1 MAEAPDPEA
10 RKAEVRAEVQPEVQ
24 AALQAELAAVRA
36 EMQYFSYA
44 VSHDLRAP
52 LRHILSYAQLVQED
66 AGPQLSAEVQEFL
79 TTITDSARHMGVL
92 LDGLAALSRV
102 GSAPLDVG
110 AVSLQELVQAQCE
123 ALVAQ
128 HPQRSVDWRIAGDL
142 PMVQADA
149 TLLRQ
154 ALAQVLGNALKFS
167 VSRAPAVIDINIV
180 PAQSDA
186 FVCLQVNDNGVGFN
200 PAQQD
205 QLFKVFGRLHGSKQF
220 EGIGMGLALA
230 RKMLERFGAT
240 VSIHGV
246 LDVGCKV
253 QLMLPRA

>member
-1 MAEAPDPEA
+1 MADAPDA
-10 RKAEVRAEVQPEVQ
+10 DTRNAQVQ

-36 EMQYFSYA
+36 EMQHFSYA

-92 LDGLAALSRV
+92 LDGLATLSRV

-110 AVSLQELVQAQCE
+110 PVPLQELVQAECQ
-123 ALVAQ
+123 AMAAQ
-128 HPQRSVDWRIAGDL
+128 HPQRGVDWRIAGDL
-142 PMVQADA
+142 PLVQADA
-149 TLLRQ
+149 KLLRQ
-154 ALAQVLGNALKFS
+154 ALAEVLGNAFKFS
-167 VSRAPAVIDINIV
+167 ASREPAMIEILTV

-186 FVCLQVNDNGVGFN
+186 FMCLQVSDNGVGFN

-205 QLFKVFGRLHGSKQF
+205 QLFKVFGRLHSSKQF
-220 EGIGMGLALA
+220 EGIGMGLVLT

-240 VSIHGV
+240 VSIHAV
-246 LDVGCKV
+246 LDGGCKV